1 MKMKLMKMN
10 SKNEMNRTWENLITN
25 MPKEAIDKQIE
36 SKVFFSVPSN
46 DPWLVSV
53 NRTLEIESVS
63 LLGSKVTGLTNRLTS
78 RPPVPKLI
86 TSRG

>member
-36 SKVFFSVPSN
+36 SKVVVLCSFQ
-46 DPWLVSV
+46 
-53 NRTLEIESVS
+53 
-63 LLGSKVTGLTNRLTS
+63 
-78 RPPVPKLI
+78 
-86 TSRG
+86 

>member
-1 MKMKLMKMN
+1 MKTKLMKMN

-25 MPKEAIDKQIE
+25 MPKEAI
-36 SKVFFSVPSN
+36 VPSN